1 MESARS
7 SPDLGSKLTT
17 LYTLGAAGTLTDGQL
32 LERFLA
38 RMDPAASEAAF
49 TALVDRHGAMVLSV
63 CRQLLSDPHDAEDA
77 FQATFLI
84 LVSKAGSIRHRE
96 AVGGWLFGIA
106 RRVAARAQVEAARRR
121 RHLRE
126 LAENPSGS
134 RADVELGTAP
144 SAETD
149 YGPLIA
155 EIDRL
160 PEQLRSP
167 VVLHYFEGLSTE
179 AAAQRLGCP
188 RGTVLSRLSRAR
200 SRIKERLEQQGVSFA
215 ALIPAGETLT
225 RWIPPVPVPA
235 GLAQT
240 TVKAA
245 GSLVLAGAAI
255 ESVVPATV
263 AALSRGV
270 ARTLVITKVRAAA
283 ALLLTAVAGVSIGL
297 AATYTPTDEPRRAAS
312 VPSTA
317 NPSRGTIAGNQVV
330 PAEDKAQGARLVFRG
345 QVLDPDGKPVV
356 GAQLLLGRPRP
367 LGPGAFEAPQ
377 PLGTSG
383 AEGRFEVSI
392 ARETID
398 RLGGES
404 STVPVIAAIVP
415 GFGPDWAAIAP
426 KTAGAEITLRLRRD
440 DVPIEGRVIGLEGRP
455 VPDLAVTVASIAE
468 FPQKLREKL
477 RENAGK
483 INPELWGEMRN
494 ALIVGKDGPI
504 PAVQTGPDGRFRLT
518 RIGRDRVVLLMVE
531 GPAIEQSFAMVLTAA
546 DPAYQPL
553 LLPGGGSGSEQR
565 LERPRFDLN
574 VAPGRII
581 QGVVIDFNT
590 RKPIAGAKIHS
601 SIVGSTTTDSQG
613 KFRIAG
619 QPKGRE
625 NFLTV
630 EVDGQPY
637 IKVVKELPNPAGVG
651 PIPVEITLM
660 RGNWVEGKVR
670 NRADGSPVK
679 AVVQYYPSRDNPHV
693 QECTDGSFLNDN
705 VSDEPKF
712 PTDAEGRFRA
722 VALPG
727 PGFLTVRTP
736 EPGYVFGLKVA
747 PELTGKVLSAGN
759 FQYEMDQYQAF
770 VPIDV
775 PSDGSLTVPDVA
787 LAPGRP
793 QHLQMID
800 PDGRPVAG
808 TKVASSQRQP
818 FDGESVPGSDYTFIH
833 RHPGNPETLV
843 VLRADRALGATLE
856 LKGDE
861 PDPIRVV
868 LHPAGRITG
877 RLVNE
882 DGRPRSNVELE
893 LSHALKSHGGS
904 SRAGRSDP
912 IFTEQDGRF
921 QIKNLVPGVEY
932 NVSAIKKNE
941 PNFSFRAEGYL
952 HKNWWT
958 VKSGE
963 TQDWGDLQ
971 VQTYRR

>member
-1 MESARS
+1 MENARS
-7 SPDLGSKLTT
+7 SPDLGSQLTT

-38 RMDPAASEAAF
+38 RMDLAASEAAF

-121 RHLRE
+121 RHLRV
-126 LAENPSGS
+126 LAENPPGA
-134 RADVELGTAP
+134 RADIELGTAP
-144 SAETD
+144 LAETD

-155 EIDRL
+155 AIDRL

-179 AAAQRLGCP
+179 VAAQRLGCP

-200 SRIKERLEQQGVSFA
+200 SRIKERLEQQGVSFT

-240 TVKAA
+240 TVQAA
-245 GSLVLAGAAI
+245 ASLALAGAAI
-255 ESVVPATV
+255 ESIVPARV

-270 ARTLVITKVRAAA
+270 TRTLVITKVRLTA
-283 ALLLTAVAGVSIGL
+283 ALLLMAVAGVSIGL
-297 AATYTPTDEPRRAAS
+297 AATYTPTDEPQGAAL

-317 NPSRGTIAGNQVV
+317 NPSRDTIAKDQAV
-330 PAEDKAQGARLVFRG
+330 PAEDKARRARLVFRG
-345 QVLDPDGKPVV
+345 LVLDPDGKPVV
-356 GAQLLLGRPRP
+356 GAQLLLGLPSAGNGVFP
-367 LGPGAFEAPQ
+367 APQ

-383 AEGRFEVSI
+383 MDGRFEISTAHESI
-392 ARETID
+392 EPAA
-398 RLGGES
+398 GH
-404 STVPVIAAIVP
+404 VFMPAVIAAIVP

-426 KTAGAEITLRLRRD
+426 KPADAEITLRLRRD
-440 DVPIEGRVIGLEGRP
+440 DVPIEGRVISLEGRP

-468 FPQKLREKL
+468 FPPKLLEKL

-483 INPELWGEMRN
+483 INPELWGEMRD
-494 ALIVGKDGPI
+494 ALIVGKNGPI
-504 PAVQTGPDGRFRLT
+504 PGVQTGPDGRFRLT
-518 RIGRDRVVLLMVE
+518 RIGRDRVALLIVE

-553 LLPGGGSGSEQR
+553 LLPGSGSDERR
-565 LERPRFDLN
+565 LERSRFDLN

-581 QGVVIDFNT
+581 EGVVIDLNT
-590 RKPIAGAKIHS
+590 RKPIAGARAHAWV
-601 SIVGSTTTDSQG
+601 VGSTTTDSQG
-613 KFRIAG
+613 KFRIGG

-630 EVDGQPY
+630 EVDGHPY
-637 IKVVKELPNPAGVG
+637 IKVVKEVPNPAGVG
-651 PIPVEITLM
+651 PIAVEITLK
-660 RGNWVEGKVR
+660 RARWVDGKVK

-693 QECTDGSFLNDN
+693 QECTDASFLNNN
-705 VSDEPKF
+705 VSDEPEF

-727 PGFLTVRTP
+727 PGFLTVKAA
-736 EPGYVFGLKVA
+736 EPGFVSAPQVA
-747 PELTGKVLSAGN
+747 PEVTGKVLSAGD
-759 FQYEMDQYQAF
+759 FQYDMPQYQAL

-775 PSDGSLTVPDVA
+775 SPDGSLTVPDIG

-800 PDGRPVAG
+800 ADGRPVAG
-808 TKVASSQRQP
+808 TKIASSQRQP
-818 FDGESVPGSDYTFIH
+818 FDGESVPGSDYTFVH
-833 RHPGNPETLV
+833 KHAGKPETLV
-843 VLRADRALGATLE
+843 ILQADRALGAALE

-868 LHPAGRITG
+868 LHPTGRITS
-877 RLVNE
+877 RLVDE
-882 DGRPRSNVELE
+882 EGRPRSNVELE
-893 LSHALKSHGGS
+893 LSHDLKSHGS
-904 SRAGRSDP
+904 SSFAGRSDP
-912 IFTEQDGRF
+912 IFTGPDGRF
-921 QIKNLVPGVEY
+921 QIRNLVPGVQY

-941 PNFSFRAEGYL
+941 RNFSLRGEGYL

-958 VKSGE
+958 IKPGE
-963 TQDWGDLQ
+963 TVDWGDVQ
-971 VQTYRR
+971 VQIYRR

>member
-1 MESARS
+1 MENARS
-7 SPDLGSKLTT
+7 SPVLVGQLTT
-17 LYTLGAAGTLTDGQL
+17 LYKLGAAGTLTDGQL

-38 RMDPAASEAAF
+38 RTDPAASEAAF

-63 CRQLLSDPHDAEDA
+63 CRQVLSDPHDAEDA

-126 LAENPSGS
+126 LTDNPPVA
-134 RADVELGTAP
+134 RADVELGTAL

-160 PEQLRSP
+160 PVQLRSP

-215 ALIPAGETLT
+215 ALMPAGETLT

-245 GSLVLAGAAI
+245 GSLALAGVAI

-283 ALLLTAVAGVSIGL
+283 ALLFIAVAGLSIGL
-297 AATYTPTDEPRRAAS
+297 AATYTRPDEPRRAAS
-312 VPSTA
+312 VPRTA
-317 NPSRGTIAGNQVV
+317 NPSRGTIARNQAV
-330 PAEDKAQGARLVFRG
+330 PAEDKAQDARLVFRG
-345 QVLDPDGKPVV
+345 QVLDPDGKPVA
-356 GAQLLLGRPRP
+356 GAPLLLGHP
-367 LGPGAFEAPQ
+367 LADHMVLPASQ

-383 AEGRFEVSI
+383 ADGRFEVSI

-398 RLGGES
+398 RVGGH
-404 STVPVIAAIVP
+404 VLMLPAIAAIAP

-426 KTAGAEITLRLRRD
+426 KSAGAEITLRLRRD

-455 VPDLAVTVASIAE
+455 VPDLAVTVAYIAE
-468 FPQKLREKL
+468 FPPKLLDKL
-477 RENAGK
+477 RENAGR
-483 INPELWGEMRN
+483 INAELWGEMRN
-494 ALIVGKDGPI
+494 ALILGKDGPI
-504 PAVQTGPDGRFRLT
+504 PSVRTGPQGRFRLT
-518 RIGRDRVVLLMVE
+518 GIGRDRVVTLLVE
-531 GPAIEQSFAMVLTAA
+531 GPSIEQSLAIVLTAA

-553 LLPGGGSGSEQR
+553 LLPAGGSGEQR

-581 QGVVIDFNT
+581 QGVVIDFDT

-601 SIVGSTTTDSQG
+601 WTVGSTTTDSQG
-613 KFRIAG
+613 RFRIAG

-630 EVDGQPY
+630 EVNGQPY
-637 IKVVKELPNPAGVG
+637 IKVVKEVPNPAGVG
-651 PIPVEITLM
+651 PIPVEMTLK
-660 RGNWVEGKVR
+660 RGSWVEGRVR

-679 AVVQYYPSRDNPHV
+679 AVVQYYPSRDNPHL
-693 QECTDGSFLNDN
+693 QECTDASFLNNN
-705 VSDEPKF
+705 VSDEPEF
-712 PTDAEGRFRA
+712 ATDAEGRFRA

-727 PGFLTVRTP
+727 PGFLTVKTL
-736 EPGYVFGLKVA
+736 EPGYVSGLKVA
-747 PELTGKVLSAGN
+747 PEVTGKVLSVGN
-759 FQYEMDQYQAF
+759 FQYRMPRYQAL

-775 PSDGSLTVPDVA
+775 PPDGSLTLPDVA

-800 PDGRPVAG
+800 PDGRPVSG

-833 RHPGNPETLV
+833 RHPGKPETV
-843 VLRADRALGATLE
+843 VILQADRSLGATLE
-856 LKGDE
+856 VKGDE

-893 LSHALKSHGGS
+893 LSHELKSHGS
-904 SRAGRSDP
+904 SSSAGRSDP
-912 IFTEQDGRF
+912 IFTDQDGRF

-932 NVSAIKKNE
+932 NVSVMKKNE
-941 PNFSFRAEGYL
+941 PNSTFRAEGCL
-952 HKNWWT
+952 HKNQWT
-958 VKSGE
+958 VKPGE
-963 TQDWGDLQ
+963 TVDWGDVQ
-971 VQTYRR
+971 VQIYRR

>member
-7 SPDLGSKLTT
+7 SPDLSSQLTT
-17 LYTLGAAGTLTDGQL
+17 LYTLGAAGSLTDGQL
-32 LERFLA
+32 VERFLA
-38 RMDPAASEAAF
+38 RLDPAASEAAF

-121 RHLRE
+121 RHLRA
-126 LAENPSGS
+126 LAENPPGS
-134 RADVELGTAP
+134 RADVEPGPAP
-144 SAETD
+144 SAATE

-155 EIDRL
+155 EIGRL

-240 TVKAA
+240 TVRAA
-245 GSLVLAGAAI
+245 GSLALAGAAI
-255 ESVVPATV
+255 ESVVSVRV

-270 ARTLVITKVRAAA
+270 ARTLVIAKVRLVA
-283 ALLLTAVAGVSIGL
+283 ALLLMAVAGVSIGL
-297 AATYTPTDEPRRAAS
+297 AAAYTPKDEPRRAAKGPDM
-312 VPSTA
+312 PS
-317 NPSRGTIAGNQVV
+317 PQQG
-330 PAEDKAQGARLVFRG
+330 KAVQREARQAVEKTKNERLVFRG

-356 GAQLLLGRPRP
+356 GAQLLLGLPSAGNGVFP
-367 LGPGAFEAPQ
+367 APQ
-377 PLGTSG
+377 PMGTSG
-383 AEGRFEVSI
+383 RDGRFEVSI
-392 ARETID
+392 ARESID
-398 RLGGES
+398 PAAGQ
-404 STVPVIAAIVP
+404 VFMPAVIAAIVP
-415 GFGPDWAAIAP
+415 GFGPDWVAIAP
-426 KTAGAEITLRLRRD
+426 KPADAEITLRLRRD
-440 DVPIEGRVIGLEGRP
+440 DVPIEGRVISLEGRP
-455 VPDLAVTVASIAE
+455 VPDVAVTVASIAE
-468 FPQKLREKL
+468 FPQKLLEKL

-483 INPELWGEMRN
+483 INPELWGEMRD

-504 PAVQTGPDGRFRLT
+504 PSVQTGPDGRFRLT
-518 RIGRDRVVLLMVE
+518 RIGRDRVVTLLAE

-553 LLPGGGSGSEQR
+553 LLPGGGSGEQR
-565 LERPRFDLN
+565 LKGPRFDLN
-574 VAPGRII
+574 VAPGRMIE
-581 QGVVIDFNT
+581 GVVIDSNT
-590 RKPIAGAKIHS
+590 RKPIAGARAHS
-601 SIVGSTTTDSQG
+601 WVVGWTTTDSQG

-625 NFLTV
+625 NYLTV
-630 EVDGQPY
+630 EVNGQPY
-637 IKVVKELPNPAGVG
+637 IKVVKPVPDPSGVG
-651 PIPVEITLM
+651 PIAVEITLK
-660 RGNWVEGKVR
+660 RGNWVEGKVK

-679 AVVQYYPSRDNPHV
+679 AVVRYYPSRDNPHA
-693 QECTDGSFLNDN
+693 QECTDASFLNNN
-705 VSDEPKF
+705 VSDEPEF

-727 PGFLTVRTP
+727 PGFLTVKAA
-736 EPGYVFGLKVA
+736 EPGFVSAPQVA
-747 PELTGKVLSAGN
+747 PEVTGKVLSAGD
-759 FQYEMDQYQAF
+759 FQYDMPQYQAL

-775 PSDGSLTVPDVA
+775 ALDGSLTVPDIT
-787 LAPGRP
+787 LAPGRS

-800 PDGRPVAG
+800 ADGRPVEG
-808 TKVASSQRQP
+808 TKIASSQRQP
-818 FDGESVPGSDYTFIH
+818 FDGESVPGSDFTFVH
-833 RHPGNPETLV
+833 KHAGKPETLV
-843 VLRADRALGATLE
+843 ILQADRALGATLE

-877 RLVNE
+877 RLVDE
-882 DGRPRSNVELE
+882 EGRPRSNVELE
-893 LSHALKSHGGS
+893 LSHDLKSHGS
-904 SRAGRSDP
+904 SSHAGRSDP
-912 IFTEQDGRF
+912 IFTGPDGRF
-921 QIKNLVPGVEY
+921 QIKNLVPGVKY

-941 PNFSFRAEGYL
+941 PNFSFRGEGYL
-952 HKNWWT
+952 HKNQWT
-958 VKSGE
+958 IKPGE
-963 TQDWGDLQ
+963 AVDWGDVQ
-971 VQTYRR
+971 VQIYRR

>member
-7 SPDLGSKLTT
+7 SPDLGSQLTT
-17 LYTLGAAGTLTDGQL
+17 LYTLGAAGSLTDGQL

-38 RMDPAASEAAF
+38 RMDPAASDAAF

-84 LVSKAGSIRHRE
+84 LVSKADSIRHRE
-96 AVGGWLFGIA
+96 AVGGWLFGIV

-121 RHLRE
+121 RHLRRR
-126 LAENPSGS
+126 AEDPPGS
-134 RADVELGTAP
+134 HADVELGTAP

-179 AAAQRLGCP
+179 VTAQRLGCP

-200 SRIKERLEQQGVSFA
+200 SRIKERLEQHGVSFA

-225 RWIPPVPVPA
+225 RWIPPVPA

-245 GSLVLAGAAI
+245 GSLALAGAAI

-270 ARTLVITKVRAAA
+270 ARTLVIAKVRAAA
-283 ALLLTAVAGVSIGL
+283 VLLLMAVTGVSIGL
-297 AATYTPTDEPRRAAS
+297 AAAYSPNDEPRRAAS

-317 NPSRGTIAGNQVV
+317 NPSRGTIARNQAV
-330 PAEDKAQGARLVFRG
+330 PAEDKSQRARLIFRG
-345 QVLDPDGKPVV
+345 QVLDPDGKPVI

-367 LGPGAFEAPQ
+367 PGPDAFQAPQ

-383 AEGRFEVSI
+383 ADGRFEVSI

-398 RLGGES
+398 HMGDELPA
-404 STVPVIAAIVP
+404 VPVIAAIAP
-415 GFGPDWAAIAP
+415 GFGPDWAAIAT

-440 DVPIEGRVIGLEGRP
+440 DVPIEGRVVSLEGRP
-455 VPDLAVTVASIAE
+455 VPELAVTVASIAE
-468 FPQKLREKL
+468 FPPKLLEKL

-483 INPELWGEMRN
+483 INAELWGEMRN

-504 PAVQTGPDGRFRLT
+504 PCVQTGPDGRFRLT
-518 RIGRDRVVLLMVE
+518 RIGRDRVVLLIVE

-553 LLPGGGSGSEQR
+553 LLPEGGGGERR
-565 LERPRFDLN
+565 LERPRFDLT

-581 QGVVIDFNT
+581 QGVVIDFTN
-590 RKPIAGAKIHS
+590 RKPIAGAKIHGWT
-601 SIVGSTTTDSQG
+601 VEQTTTDSRG

-625 NFLTV
+625 NSLTV
-630 EVDGQPY
+630 ELDGQPY
-637 IKVVKELPNPAGVG
+637 IKVVKSVPNPSGLG
-651 PIPVEITLM
+651 PIPFEITLK
-660 RGNWVEGKVR
+660 RGSWVEGKVR

-679 AVVQYYPSRDNPHV
+679 AVVRYYPSRDNPNV
-693 QECTDGSFLNDN
+693 QECTDASFLNNN
-705 VSDEPKF
+705 VSDEPEF

-727 PGFLTVRTP
+727 RGFLTVKAR
-736 EPGYVFGLKVA
+736 EPGYVSGLKVA
-747 PELTGKVLSAGN
+747 PELTGKVLSVGD
-759 FQYEMDQYQAF
+759 FQYEMPQYQAL

-775 PSDGSLTVPDVA
+775 PPDGSLTVADVA

-800 PDGRPVAG
+800 PDGRPVVG

-818 FDGESVPGSDYTFIH
+818 FDGESAPGSEYTFIH
-833 RHPGNPETLV
+833 QHPGKPETLV
-843 VLRADRALGATLE
+843 ILQADRALGATLE

-877 RLVNE
+877 RLVDE
-882 DGRPRSNVELE
+882 EGRPRSKVELE
-893 LSHALKSHGGS
+893 LSHVLKSHGS
-904 SRAGRSDP
+904 SSSASRSDP
-912 IFTEQDGRF
+912 IFTERNGRF
-921 QIKNLVPGVEY
+921 QIKNLVPGVQY

-941 PNFSFRAEGYL
+941 PNFSFRGEGYL
-952 HKNWWT
+952 HKNQWT
-958 VKSGE
+958 IKPGE
-963 TQDWGDLQ
+963 AVDWGDVQ
-971 VQTYRR
+971 VQIYRH